1 MQKPKLLKHR
11 HLHYWWFHPSSP
23 WFIENLVEF
32 TLSTLPSPHSSK
44 KVKDPTCSLHRW
56 ATDDNSFKKQG
67 NIMRCNRCNINLW
80 IDCFP
85 LIHIAQDVKKLKAQT
100 GKKNNHIEKKN
111 DIPACDS
118 AFKMRVSGAVTRLQ
132 RKDLT
137 CYDRTVV
144 KK

>member
-1 MQKPKLLKHR
+1 
-11 HLHYWWFHPSSP
+11 
-23 WFIENLVEF
+23 
-32 TLSTLPSPHSSK
+32 
-44 KVKDPTCSLHRW
+44 
-56 ATDDNSFKKQG
+56 
-67 NIMRCNRCNINLW
+67 
-80 IDCFP
+80 

-118 AFKMRVSGAVTRLQ
+118 AFKMRVSGALTRLQ